1 MKTKSK
7 ARWHERSPA
16 SAPPQ
21 HRPRRRGGRDSRAY
35 RASDGDRLRRDG
47 AGQAFARDILAR
59 FVAHANGET
68 VFAADFRNGT
78 SANPYLVFFVRV
90 ERTTEFE
97 FLWTHETGGIFR
109 ATGRIDVS

>member
-1 MKTKSK
+1 M
-7 ARWHERSPA
+7 
-16 SAPPQ
+16 SA
-21 HRPRRRGGRDSRAY
+21 RPRLRLPGTARVGEVVEIRALIEHPMET
-35 RASDGDRLRRDG
+35 GLRRDG
-47 AGQAFARDILAR
+47 AGQAIARDILAR
-59 FVAHANGET
+59 FVARANGET

>member
-1 MKTKSK
+1 M
-7 ARWHERSPA
+7 
-16 SAPPQ
+16 SA
-21 HRPRRRGGRDSRAY
+21 RPRLRLPSAVRAGEVVEV
-35 RASDGDRLRRDG
+35 RALVEHPMETGLRRDG
-47 AGQAFARDILAR
+47 TGQAIARDILAR
-59 FVAHANGET
+59 FVVRANGET
-68 VFAADFRNGT
+68 VFTADFRNGT

>member
-1 MKTKSK
+1 M
-7 ARWHERSPA
+7 
-16 SAPPQ
+16 SA
-21 HRPRRRGGRDSRAY
+21 RPRLRLPSTARVGEVVEIRALIEHPMET
-35 RASDGDRLRRDG
+35 GLRRDG

-59 FVAHANGET
+59 FVARANGET